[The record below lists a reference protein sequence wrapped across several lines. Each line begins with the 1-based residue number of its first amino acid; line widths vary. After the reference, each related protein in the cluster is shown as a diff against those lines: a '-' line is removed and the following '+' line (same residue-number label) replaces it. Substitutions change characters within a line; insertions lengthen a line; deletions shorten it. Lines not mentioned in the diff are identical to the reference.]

1 MMKNPGHQK
10 IIQAWC
16 MYDWANSAFATT
28 VMAAVLPIF
37 FRNVAAVTL
46 PNSQH
51 QLATSI
57 WGYTTAIAMFFVAI
71 LSLLLGPI
79 SDYSASKKKFLA
91 IFAGIG
97 ITATSF
103 LAFPGVGDWIWVAV
117 LFILGNI
124 GFAGSEVFY
133 DSLLPHIALPEEID
147 RVSTKGYAFGY
158 IGGGILLAVN
168 VGMIWVLPKIT
179 ILPGAESVSLLGM
192 RLSFL
197 SVGLWWA
204 FFSIPLF
211 RNVPEPLGKKT
222 TLSVGENPFRVAG
235 RRLYT
240 TFRDIQRYK
249 QLFIFIIAFW
259 FYNDG
264 IGTIIKMATAYGD
277 EIGIGTIDLI
287 GALLLTQIVGIPFSL
302 WFGRLA
308 GRISVKKA
316 IFVGL
321 GVYVMISVGGYF
333 MTKAVHFWILAFM
346 VGLVQGGTQGL
357 SRSLYASMVPKKK
370 SAEFFSFYNIS
381 GKFAGILGPA
391 VFGLVG
397 QIAGSSRLGILSL
410 IFFFVVGGFLLFKVN
425 VEEGKRVGRE

>member
-1 MMKNPGHQK
+1 
-10 IIQAWC
+10 

-46 PNSQH
+46 PTSQH

-103 LAFPGVGDWIWVAV
+103 LAFSGVGDWIWVAV

-133 DSLLPHIALPEEID
+133 DSLLPHIARPEEID

-179 ILPGAESVSLLGM
+179 ILPGGESVSLLGM

-211 RNVPEPLGKKT
+211 RNVPEPLGGKT
-222 TLSVGENPFRVAG
+222 TPTVGENPFMVAG
-235 RRLYT
+235 KRLYT

-287 GALLLTQIVGIPFSL
+287 GALLLTQIVGVPFSL

-308 GRISVKKA
+308 ESISVKKA

-425 VEEGKRVGRE
+425 VEEGKNLGRNNGPESVYKDKRSTL